1 MNNRSWVGQNR
12 SVQEAWGFKKVAGC
26 GLWVAGCG
34 LCVGGYWLCA
44 GGCWLWAV
52 GYWLVAG
59 CWLQM
64 TGEGLGLRGWELVVL
79 VACCVLGYG
88 VWALGVRR

>member
-1 MNNRSWVGQNR
+1 M
-12 SVQEAWGFKKVAGC
+12 
-26 GLWVAGCG
+26 
-34 LCVGGYWLCA
+34 CVGGC
-44 GGCWLWAV
+44 GLWAV

-59 CWLQM
+59 CWLQL

-88 VWALGVRR
+88 VWALGVGR